1 MMLHCL
7 SKDAWGAA
15 RNAVR
20 RVRCGVLAALAAA
33 WVAMSFCGALL
44 APAHAAA
51 PETNAE
57 EPPALVLPAQAR
69 QMDLAGALAMVL
81 LPAEGAR
88 VPQRL
93 SNQAFEPVRGNPRA
107 GFGKEVMW
115 VRFTVRAE
123 HTKSAGTWWLEVGP
137 AFTDDLAL
145 YVDTP
150 EGLQLLGQAGTE
162 HPFEQRPLAYRHGLF
177 ALQLPTDLSATTYY
191 LRLES
196 RTTRTARLTLWRPMA
211 FAEHLQRDTAAQGLF
226 FGCLLFAGAMSL
238 ILGSWLREP
247 AHLIY
252 AAYIG
257 ISGLNQLLSQGY
269 AQQWL
274 FPRSIGVYNP
284 LLGTA
289 MLLQAGL
296 GCEMVRVMRMDLHLP
311 TLAKVYRRSVWAL
324 VVALMPL
331 AWLGQFHIV
340 SPVIQACYA
349 AQAVLVTGIAIV
361 LWRRGEQTAPYFLA
375 SFATLLLA
383 VLLFLPRNL
392 GLLPLNFWTE
402 NMLQVSMFVHLL
414 LMNLAVARH
423 VKSLRD
429 DTDTA
434 RNDLLNAAIHSA
446 AELDTKVKER
456 TTDLQHAL
464 LQANEA
470 SRAKTE
476 FLARVTHDLRSPLT
490 AVLGFAQL
498 LPTTDPTTT
507 RYAGNIRTGAQHML
521 TLVND
526 LIEYARGASSD
537 QLSLRPTYLH
547 GVLDAVAQE
556 AAVLAQARHNR
567 FALDLRPELPNV
579 VMADGK
585 RLRQVLINLLQ
596 NAAKFTHDGVITLRV
611 AAEPPDGRTPA
622 ITPIVF
628 EVQDTGCGIPPDDI
642 ARVFSPFFRS
652 DASASTEHGSQGLG
666 LGLAITETWVQR
678 MDGRITVLSQ
688 LGQGSTFRLRIPMRQ
703 ASEQDMSPP
712 QMLASAPSLPALD
725 GQGRR
730 VWLVE
735 DNREIRALLAEEL
748 RRTGFEVVHLSGAEQ
763 VQQRMALV
771 GATAPSL
778 VLTDYEMP
786 GGNGD
791 IVLASVRQQWPGVP
805 VVLLSATQMSMDPT
819 SHHGTHTFDA
829 SLMKPIDLAALRSV
843 IRQVL
848 GLQSDMDS
856 TPHTPIP

>member
-1 MMLHCL
+1 MMQHCL
-7 SKDAWGAA
+7 SEDARGLTRSALQW
-15 RNAVR
+15 V
-20 RVRCGVLAALAAA
+20 CGLLLAVLAALA
-33 WVAMSFCGALL
+33 VSGALIQ
-44 APAHAAA
+44 ARAAT
-51 PETNAE
+51 PEASTGPRA
-57 EPPALVLPAQAR
+57 ALGLPAQTR
-69 QMDLAGALAMVL
+69 HMDLVGALSMVL
-81 LPAEGAR
+81 LPADGAR
-88 VPQRL
+88 VPPQL
-93 SNQAFEPVRGNPRA
+93 SSQAFEPVQGNPRA

-115 VRFTVRAE
+115 LRFTVRAE
-123 HTKSAGTWWLEVGP
+123 HTRSAGTWWLEVGP

-211 FAEHLQRDTAAQGLF
+211 FAEHLQRDTATQGLF
-226 FGCLLFAGAMSL
+226 FGCLLFAGVMSL

-247 AHLIY
+247 ANLIY

-274 FPRSIGVYNP
+274 FPQSIGLFNP

-296 GCEMVRVMRMDLHLP
+296 GCEMVRVMRIDLHLP
-311 TLAKVYRRSVWAL
+311 ALAKVYRRSVWAL

-349 AQAVLVTGIAIV
+349 AQSVLMTGIAIV

-429 DTDTA
+429 ETDSA
-434 RNDLLNAAIHSA
+434 RNALLNAAIHSA

-456 TTDLQHAL
+456 TTELQQAL

-498 LPTTDPTTT
+498 LPTADPTTT
-507 RYAGNIRTGAQHML
+507 RYAGNIRLGAQHML

-537 QLSLRPTYLH
+537 QLELSPTYLH

-556 AAVLAQARHNR
+556 ATVLAQARHNR
-567 FALDLRPELPNV
+567 FVLDLCPELPNV

-611 AAEPPDGRTPA
+611 GADTQGGRTPA
-622 ITPIVF
+622 ITPVLF

-642 ARVFSPFFRS
+642 ARVLSPFFRS
-652 DASASTEHGSQGLG
+652 DATASTEHGSQGLG
-666 LGLAITETWVQR
+666 LGLAITDTWVQR
-678 MDGRITVLSQ
+678 MGGNIAVLSQ
-688 LGQGSTFRLRIPMRQ
+688 LGQGSTFRLRIPMRH

-712 QMLASAPSLPALD
+712 QMLASSPELPALD

-748 RRTGFEVVHLSGAEQ
+748 RRTGFEVVHLSNAEE
-763 VQQRMALV
+763 VKQRMALI

-778 VLTDYEMP
+778 VLTDYQMP

-791 IVLASVRQQWPGVP
+791 VVLASVRQQWPGVP
-805 VVLLSATQMSMDPT
+805 VVLLSATQMSMDPP
-819 SHHGTHTFDA
+819 SGHAHGAHPFDA
-829 SLMKPIDLAALRSV
+829 SLMKPIDLASLRSV
-843 IRQVL
+843 IRRVL
-848 GLQSDMDS
+848 GLQADTDS